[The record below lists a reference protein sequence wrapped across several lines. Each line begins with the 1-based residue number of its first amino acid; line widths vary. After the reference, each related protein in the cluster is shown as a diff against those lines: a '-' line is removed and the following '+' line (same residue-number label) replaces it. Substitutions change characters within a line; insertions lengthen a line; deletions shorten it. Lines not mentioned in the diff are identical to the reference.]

1 MMSLKLPDR
10 SYSVSDIK
18 NYIKYIMIEHEALP
32 TNPPI
37 HIYINTIKNRNGME
51 IEIEIQW

>member
-32 TNPPI
+32 INPPI

-51 IEIEIQW
+51 IEIELQW